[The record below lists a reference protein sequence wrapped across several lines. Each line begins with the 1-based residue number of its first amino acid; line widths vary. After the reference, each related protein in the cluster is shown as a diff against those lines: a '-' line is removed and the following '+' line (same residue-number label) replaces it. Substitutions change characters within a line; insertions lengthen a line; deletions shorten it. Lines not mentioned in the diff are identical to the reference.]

1 MDEICLLALIGLPAV
16 GKTSFCKLLLQI
28 ESVPFN
34 VCHICYDEFIDISEE
49 NLVNYKEQ
57 RDKLLNTLDNQIGA
71 WKSSKMIS
79 ETLMKSC
86 SAYKDNARNRLLILC
101 DDNHYYGSMRYRLYQ
116 IARKY
121 GLSYGQIFFDCTLD
135 LALQQNALREEV
147 IRVPKEIVTKMYR
160 KLEVPDLKNNSWEQ
174 NTLNL
179 VIGNISKEYISANL
193 VPFIIRIFAEPLKPL
208 EFPATC
214 PTKQSQVH
222 ELDLL
227 MRKHIGT
234 VISKIPPNVN
244 KKQIALVLNDSRK
257 NILND
262 CKALEQ
268 LEDADIRNC
277 LQLFEGK
284 IESVLNDH
292 KLAKDK

>member
-57 RDKLLNTLDNQIGA
+57 RDKLLNTLDNLIGA
-71 WKSSKMIS
+71 WKSSKMIN

-86 SAYKDNARNRLLILC
+86 SAYKDNGRNRLLILC
-101 DDNHYYGSMRYRLYQ
+101 DDNHFYGSMRYRLYQ

-135 LALQQNALREEV
+135 LALQQNTVREGSHRVPEEV
-147 IRVPKEIVTKMYR
+147 VTRMYT

-174 NTLNL
+174 NTFTLATENLN
-179 VIGNISKEYISANL
+179 KEYISLNL
-193 VPFIIRIFAEPLKPL
+193 VPFIVRNFAVPLKPL

-257 NILND
+257 DILDD
-262 CKALEQ
+262 CKALEH
-268 LEDADIRNC
+268 LVDADIRNF

-284 IESVLNDH
+284 IESVLNGH
-292 KLAKDK
+292 KLAEDK